1 MDFTYPTSMGFHI
14 KRVLDG
20 EYDLPSSGSQTILD
34 LGANVGSFAVWAA
47 KKWPG
52 SKIYCYEPSQS
63 NFDLLVKNTAQI
75 KSCEVVCF
83 KEAVGDVTL
92 TKLYKGLNNP
102 GECSL
107 HKREEQ
113 RDEYE
118 EITTI
123 DPSRLPEA
131 TVVKLDVEGAEDY
144 ILESLSKLGK
154 LKFDVVLLEYHGE
167 DNRRKVDALLVDY
180 LLVGGFV
187 YGPHRGV
194 LKYKR
199 RPV

>member
-1 MDFTYPTSMGFHI
+1 MDFTFPTSMGFHI

-20 EYDLPSSGSQTILD
+20 EYDVSFEGAHTIID

-63 NFDLLVKNTAQI
+63 NYDLLAKNTTQI
-75 KSCEVVCF
+75 KSCEVICS
-83 KEAVGDVTL
+83 KEAVGDVSL
-92 TKLYKGLNNP
+92 TRLYKGLNNP

-107 HKREEQ
+107 HKGEEQ

-118 EITTI
+118 EIVTI
-123 DPSRLPEA
+123 DPSQLPA
-131 TVVKLDVEGAEDY
+131 AAIIKLDVEGAEDY

-154 LKFDVVLLEYHGE
+154 LNFEVVLLEYHGE
-167 DNRRKVDALLVDY
+167 GNRRKVDALLADY
-180 LLVGGFV
+180 TLVGGCV

-199 RPV
+199 RSA